1 MVKSFNEAMNELR
14 KFIIKAFALTKSE
27 KKKLMVKFKYLLAKR
42 SSKRNEWE
50 KQSLAE
56 PADANKLIIQLE
68 MIKESVLARSGQSS
82 S

>member
-1 MVKSFNEAMNELR
+1 MNESR

-42 SSKRNEWE
+42 SSKRNELE
-50 KQSLAE
+50 TQSLAE

-82 S
+82 